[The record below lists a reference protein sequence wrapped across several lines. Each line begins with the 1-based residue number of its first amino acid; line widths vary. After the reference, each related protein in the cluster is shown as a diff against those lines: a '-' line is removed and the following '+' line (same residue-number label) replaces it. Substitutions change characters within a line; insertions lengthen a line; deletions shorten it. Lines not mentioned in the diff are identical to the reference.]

1 MRVCRVSRLPHLFCA
16 FALTGCTFGGDARHA
31 DAVTTVI
38 GSAGGK
44 IAMAGGASLD
54 IPAGALAND
63 TAITIAQSS
72 ATSPAGALSPVYEF
86 GPDGTTFSKPATV
99 TLPVPQGT
107 NAGSVYWSAAGAS
120 YDELP
125 TMVQGTS
132 AVAQIVRLSRG
143 FVGAPCGTAGGSA
156 CAARRDVT
164 GTFDKVFWT
173 DDGTKTRVHVP
184 QPGVSISALVPTASG
199 YQRLPGT
206 FSPDGSSF
214 TIHAVPAGRYFLQIE
229 GMPRQQGP
237 ILYEFTTNTPDLSS
251 VVSYRSDLAR
261 ATLPTPVTLNVSN
274 LDPWTP
280 GTTITGDRFE
290 ISSSQANL
298 SLRPWLRSAGPP
310 AGSTSFTSSIDWS
323 TVPNVVADNASAGL
337 PDASKGDVVWFYQ
350 ARHQTIGSGA
360 ATAVYLPATKA
371 ARVSNLTLRDGA
383 AASIDVQLA
392 PVPQTGRF
400 TPDVR
405 YSQFAALAP
414 DVNPSARS
422 NQFSFDV
429 FAKPHGVQFPDSPE
443 DAMVVRPLLIAYDFT
458 TGASSLPDVVY
469 STIPYGQF
477 SDRPLWQEFRQTLYF
492 YDVTVSPPAAAPFTW
507 TAIVSVQE
515 PMSLAPIAP
524 ALGPVRAPRVN
535 GRDLFQTQMGVGLQ
549 PAISWSAPA
558 VGTPTSVMV
567 FITDVATGTVLQA
580 TVRSGSSFTVPNG
593 VLAPGKTYVVTLEAQ
608 QAPWDG
614 PDAPPL
620 RYGVPLYTAD
630 CITSTFTP

>member
-1 MRVCRVSRLPHLFCA
+1 MRVRGASALPQLLCL
-16 FALTGCTFGGDARHA
+16 FALTGCTFGGDAQRS
-31 DAVTTVI
+31 DAVTAVI

-44 IAMAGGASLD
+44 IAMAGGAALD
-54 IPAGALAND
+54 IPAGALGND

-86 GPDGTTFSKPATV
+86 GPDGTTFSKPVTV
-99 TLPVPQGT
+99 TLPVAAGT
-107 NAGSVYWSAAGAS
+107 SAGSVYWSSAGGS
-120 YDELP
+120 YAELP
-125 TMVQGTS
+125 TMVQGAI

-143 FVGAPCGTAGGSA
+143 FVGARCGTAGGAA
-156 CAARRDVT
+156 CPVRRDVT

-199 YQRLPGT
+199 YERLPGT
-206 FSPDGSSF
+206 FSPDGSGF

-237 ILYEFTTNTPDLSS
+237 ILYEFTTSTPDLSS

-274 LDPWTP
+274 LDPWIQ

-298 SLRPWLRSAGPP
+298 TLRPWLRSAGPP
-310 AGSTSFTSSIDWS
+310 AGSTSFSGVIDWQS
-323 TVPNVVADNASAGL
+323 VPNLVADNAVGGL

-350 ARHQTIGSGA
+350 ARHQTIGSGPSA
-360 ATAVYLPATKA
+360 AVYLPATKA
-371 ARVSNLTLRDGA
+371 ARFSNLTLRDGA
-383 AASIDVQLA
+383 PVTIDVPLASI
-392 PVPQTGRF
+392 PQTGRF
-400 TPDVR
+400 TADVR

-429 FAKPHGVQFPDSPE
+429 FAKAHGVQFPDAPE
-443 DAMVVRPLLIAYDFT
+443 DQMVVRPLLIAYDFT
-458 TGASSLPDVVY
+458 TGASSLPD
-469 STIPYGQF
+469 TIYGTVPYGQF
-477 SDRPLWQEFRQTLYF
+477 SDQPLWQEFRQTLYF
-492 YDVTVSPPAAAPFTW
+492 YDVPVSPPGAASFTW
-507 TAIVSVQE
+507 TAILSVQE
-515 PMSLAPIAP
+515 PMSSAPIAP

-535 GRDLFQTQMGVGLQ
+535 GRDLFQPQSGVGLQ
-549 PAISWSAPA
+549 PTISWSAPA
-558 VGTPTSVMV
+558 LGAPTSVLV
-567 FITDVATGTVLQA
+567 NISAVDTGAGLQA
-580 TVRSGSSFTVPNG
+580 TVRTGSSFTVPPG
-593 VLAPGKTYVVTLEAQ
+593 VLSPGKSYVVLLTAQ